1 MPWRLPQLSADG
13 SRRLMMRGGS
23 LSSHMQSD
31 GVPAG
36 RGARATDGIA
46 APTMPTRHQVAGTCP
61 GGAHGCHVMREARQE
76 TPATHATHEREQ
88 SLQVA
93 LQRACLPMLRFLFAS
108 GSRCTGACTTCR
120 CRHMGWGV
128 AVCRRHK
135 AHPALAPRTG
145 VRPWCTALAC
155 CTDTLQGILE
165 AAALFGRGV
174 FDGPLRKA
182 FGFVQ
187 RSILL

>member
-1 MPWRLPQLSADG
+1 MICCTDTGYWQRPDDCSSGGRHGRGRCMPWHLPQLSADG

-76 TPATHATHEREQ
+76 TPATHATHGREQ
-88 SLQVA
+88 SLPVA
-93 LQRACLPMLRFLFAS
+93 LQGACLPMLRFLFAS

-120 CRHMGWGV
+120 CRHMGWGGGLSQ
-128 AVCRRHK
+128 AQG
-135 AHPALAPRTG
+135 APCTG
-145 VRPWCTALAC
+145 
-155 CTDTLQGILE
+155 TLH
-165 AAALFGRGV
+165 
-174 FDGPLRKA
+174 
-182 FGFVQ
+182 
-187 RSILL
+187 

>member
-76 TPATHATHEREQ
+76 TPATHATHGREQ

-93 LQRACLPMLRFLFAS
+93 LQGACLPMLRFLFAS

-120 CRHMGWGV
+120 CRHMGWGGGLSQ
-128 AVCRRHK
+128 AQG
-135 AHPALAPRTG
+135 APCTG
-145 VRPWCTALAC
+145 
-155 CTDTLQGILE
+155 TLH
-165 AAALFGRGV
+165 
-174 FDGPLRKA
+174 
-182 FGFVQ
+182 
-187 RSILL
+187 